1 MNKEEEDKL
10 EFFIKV
16 REKCEDIE
24 DLADHYGLKK
34 DFMSVMCVG
43 LIEEDIS
50 ILRYKVNAIS
60 SIFVDN
66 ESELASLMSHL
77 ARSYDKDNSIDFSNI
92 NYWLNKEGGDA

>member
-1 MNKEEEDKL
+1 MNKEEENKL

-16 REKCEDIE
+16 REKFEDIE
-24 DLADHYGLKK
+24 DLAEDYGLKK

-50 ILRYKVNAIS
+50 PLRYKVNAIS

-66 ESELASLMSHL
+66 ESELASLMSHI
-77 ARSYDKDNSIDFSNI
+77 AGSYDKGDDDFSNI
-92 NYWLNKEGGDA
+92 DYWLNREGGDA

>member
-1 MNKEEEDKL
+1 MNKEEENKL

-16 REKCEDIE
+16 REKFEDIE
-24 DLADHYGLKK
+24 DLAEDYGLKK

-50 ILRYKVNAIS
+50 PLRYKVNAIS

-66 ESELASLMSHL
+66 ESELASLMSHI
-77 ARSYDKDNSIDFSNI
+77 ASSYDKSDDDFSNI
-92 NYWLNKEGGDA
+92 DYWLNREGGDA

>member
-1 MNKEEEDKL
+1 MNKEEENKL

-16 REKCEDIE
+16 REKFEEIE
-24 DLADHYGLKK
+24 DLAEDYGLKK

-50 ILRYKVNAIS
+50 PLRYKVNAIS

-66 ESELASLMSHL
+66 ESELASLMSHI
-77 ARSYDKDNSIDFSNI
+77 ASSYDKGDSDFGNID
-92 NYWLNKEGGDA
+92 YWLNIEGGDA